1 MSETTNRQVSSAII
15 YGIED
20 CPPFKEALFAALQH
34 LLAIFVAICQL
45 AVNYCRS
52 VES

>member
-20 CPPFKEALFAALQH
+20 HPPFKEAFFCCVTAFISYL
-34 LLAIFVAICQL
+34 CCYYNST
-45 AVNYCRS
+45 VNYCRS